1 MNNLNADDVSGDTPG
16 KFGRGGRSGSCFEV
30 LPIFQITFSKPMFS
44 RENEKQTNKKQN
56 KNKSISNFLAYH
68 TSDSKG

>member
-1 MNNLNADDVSGDTPG
+1 MLTMSLVILLENSAG
-16 KFGRGGRSGSCFEV
+16 GGRSGSCFEV

-44 RENEKQTNKKQN
+44 KENEKQTNKKQN